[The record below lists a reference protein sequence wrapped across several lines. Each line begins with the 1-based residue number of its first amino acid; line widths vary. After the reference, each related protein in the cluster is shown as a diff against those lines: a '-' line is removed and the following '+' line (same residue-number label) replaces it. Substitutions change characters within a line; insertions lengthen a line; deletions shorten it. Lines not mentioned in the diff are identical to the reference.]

1 MGVVVVVNDS
11 IDDLVLVVVVE
22 VAVVLPT
29 VEDDSLVVDGVI
41 VTKCGLIVVWA
52 SAMARGI
59 MD

>member
-1 MGVVVVVNDS
+1 VGVVVVNDS
-11 IDDLVLVVVVE
+11 IDDLVLVVVE
-22 VAVVLPT
+22 VAVVLAT
-29 VEDDSLVVDGVI
+29 VEDDSLV